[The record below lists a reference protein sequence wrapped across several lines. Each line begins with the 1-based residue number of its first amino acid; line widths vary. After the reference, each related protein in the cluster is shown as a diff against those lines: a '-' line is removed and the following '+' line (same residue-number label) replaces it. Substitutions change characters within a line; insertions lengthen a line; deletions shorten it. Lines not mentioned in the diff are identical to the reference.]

1 MVRGYQA
8 AMKSL
13 WKGLCDVYIIKTDI
27 NQHNG
32 RDEPKEVPI
41 YEKQP
46 CRISFSSVS
55 STTEHDG
62 APLIQQTVKLFI
74 AKDVNI
80 PAGSKIDVS
89 QNGQTRSYAKSGEP
103 AVYSE
108 HQEIMLV
115 PFERWA

>member
-55 STTEHDG
+55 STPEQDG